1 VRLGGLRNPY
11 PLGTALTLNRP
22 GWRLRVN
29 SAILDANA
37 QVEAV
42 TDQNGDLVNP
52 PPQVG
57 WQYALVN
64 LTVTNEGLG
73 AGSPA
78 YFFQGPSLDPPG
90 IGLVE
95 NTPGGTTSIVRGA
108 PEQTCV
114 APPLDLNTPNPLDP
128 NASNQ
133 VAPGES
139 ETGNLCFEIGS
150 PHASTTLLYALS
162 GVHEYF
168 STQWFALH

>member
-1 VRLGGLRNPY
+1 MAEVM
-11 PLGTALTLNRP
+11 
-22 GWRLRVN
+22 
-29 SAILDANA
+29 SAHVSRSAS
-37 QVEAV
+37 E
-42 TDQNGDLVNP
+42 TDQNGDPVNP
-52 PPQVG
+52 PSQVG

-73 AGSPA
+73 TGSPA

-114 APPLDLNTPNPLDP
+114 APPLDLNTPEPLDP
-128 NASNQ
+128 NAPNQ

-150 PHASTTLLYALS
+150 LAGPVLKYART
-162 GVHEYF
+162 V
-168 STQWFALH
+168 ALRGYTGWQRGSLDQRGPAGRRRKPSAPGEL